1 MTAHRPKTLVRAL
14 VGLLSLGVVL
24 APVMAAGT
32 ANAATQ
38 DPKFRKVSAP
48 NVFYPVT
55 GGRRVQD
62 LHTYSRKHTAT
73 DIKTACGAAVWAS
86 HPGTAWVS
94 SKPAWAGRYMVT
106 LSSGRPGIVTR
117 YAYLS
122 RVWVTN
128 GQVIQSGQLLGNVG
142 TKPNTNTCSLQFS
155 IAGSMGPVNPTG
167 WLNAKVGGAP
177 PVSGLFG
184 MRPITLASFNMLG
197 ASHTAGGGRY
207 ATYPSRLNRAM
218 SYFNYRGLDVIGT
231 QEYQETQYDYA
242 MARGFGNT
250 WGSFY
255 WDPEGNR
262 RDTENLIMW
271 RKSTM
276 EFVSGST
283 YDIPYFGGNTRHVPI
298 VLLRQKSSGRT
309 AYYLN
314 VHNPSNVRGQAAKWR
329 AEAIEIER
337 KKIIE
342 LRATG
347 RPVFLTGDFNDRQP
361 AFCPLTANKLTISPN
376 SLPSSACAYPK
387 ESSIDWIF
395 AAGQARFSYF
405 QRDRTPQTGRISDH
419 PLIVAETH
427 LQN

>member
-14 VGLLSLGVVL
+14 VGLLSVGVVL
-24 APVMAAGT
+24 APVLVASTTSAKT
-32 ANAATQ
+32 T

-55 GGRRVQD
+55 GGKKVKD
-62 LHTYSRKHTAT
+62 LQTYSKKHTAT
-73 DIKTACGAAVWAS
+73 DIVTACGAAAWAS

-94 SKPAWAGRYMVT
+94 TKPSWGGKYMVT
-106 LSSGRPGIVTR
+106 VSSGRPGIITR
-117 YAYLS
+117 YAYLT
-122 RVWVTN
+122 RVYVAN
-128 GQVIQSGQLLGNVG
+128 GQIIQSGQMLGSIG
-142 TKPNTNTCSLQFS
+142 SKPGAKYCGLQFS
-155 IAGSMGPVNPTG
+155 IAGSRGAVNPTG
-167 WLNAKVGGAP
+167 WLNAMVGGPP

-184 MRPITLASFNMLG
+184 TAPITLASFNMLG
-197 ASHTAGGGRY
+197 ASHTAKGGRY
-207 ATYPSRLNRAM
+207 ATYPSRLVRAM

-242 MARGFGNT
+242 VSKGYGGT
-250 WGSFY
+250 WGSYY
-255 WDPEGNR
+255 WDPEGKR
-262 RDTENLIMW
+262 RDTENAIIW

-314 VHNPSNVRGQAAKWR
+314 VHNPADVRGPAAKWR
-329 AEAIEIER
+329 AQALQIER

-347 RPVFLTGDFNDRQP
+347 RPVFITGDFNDRQP
-361 AFCPLTANKLTISPN
+361 AFCALTASKLMISPN
-376 SLPSSACAYPK
+376 SIPSNTCAYPK
-387 ESSIDWIF
+387 ESSIDWVF
-395 AAGQARFSYF
+395 AAGQARFSNF
-405 QRDRTPQTGRISDH
+405 KRDTATQAGRISDH
-419 PLIVAETH
+419 PLVYSEAH
-427 LQN
+427 LQY

>member
-1 MTAHRPKTLVRAL
+1 MNAQRPKTLVRAL

-24 APVMAAGT
+24 TPVLAAET
-32 ANAATQ
+32 ASAKTVV
-38 DPKFRKVSAP
+38 PKYRKVSAP

-55 GGRRVQD
+55 GGKKVVDRR
-62 LHTYSRKHTAT
+62 TFSKKHAAT
-73 DIKTACGAAVWAS
+73 DITTACGAAVWAS

-94 SKPAWAGRYMVT
+94 ALGGGRYMVT
-106 LSSGRPGIVTR
+106 LSSGRPGIISR
-117 YAYLS
+117 YASLS
-122 RVWVTN
+122 RVVVTN
-128 GQVIQSGQLLGNVG
+128 GQIIQSGQLLGNVG
-142 TKPNTNTCSLQFS
+142 TRPNVKGCALQFS
-155 IAGSMGPVNPTG
+155 MAGSKGAVNPTG
-167 WLNAKVGGAP
+167 WLNAKVGGPP

-184 MRPITLASFNMLG
+184 MKPITLASFNMLG
-197 ASHTAGGGRY
+197 ASHTSKGGRY
-207 ATYPSRLNRAM
+207 ATYPSRLTRAM

-242 MARGFGNT
+242 MAKGYGGT
-250 WGSFY
+250 WGAYY
-255 WDPEGNR
+255 WDPEGKK

-276 EFVSGST
+276 DFVSGTT

-298 VLLRQKSSGRT
+298 VLLRNKASGRT

-314 VHNPSNVRGQAAKWR
+314 VHNPANVRGPAAKWR
-329 AEAIEIER
+329 AQAIAIER

-347 RPVFLTGDFNDRQP
+347 RPVFLTGDFNDRQA
-361 AFCPLTANKLTISPN
+361 AFCPLTADKLMISPN
-376 SLPSSACAYPK
+376 SLPSTACAYPK
-387 ESSIDWIF
+387 QSSIDWIF

-405 QRDRTPQTGRISDH
+405 QRDMSTQTGRISDH
-419 PLIVAETH
+419 PIVIAETH